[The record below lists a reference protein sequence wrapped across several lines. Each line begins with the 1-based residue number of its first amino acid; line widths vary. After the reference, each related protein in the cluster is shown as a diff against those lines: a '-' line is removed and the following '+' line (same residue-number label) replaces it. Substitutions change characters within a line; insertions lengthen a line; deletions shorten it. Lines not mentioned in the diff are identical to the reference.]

1 MKTVFN
7 FIFLCKQAIIDS
19 KEFTDELITG
29 WDKILPDS
37 FLYNHV
43 NREKQIEITKQINEF
58 YFGNI
63 TVSDRMR
70 EPKDLIDVSLLL

>member
-1 MKTVFN
+1 METVFN
-7 FIFLCKQAIIDS
+7 YIYSCKQAIIDS

-29 WDKILPDS
+29 WDTILPDS
-37 FLYNHV
+37 FLYNYLKK
-43 NREKQIEITKQINEF
+43 EEQIEITKLINEF

-70 EPKDLIDVSLLL
+70 EPKSLIDVSLLL